1 MRTLVA
7 LAVTLFIST
16 TAAWAAVEGQIAGSW
31 KAADGTILQIKTDG
45 SYSKLSGSRVIET
58 GTITALDGKW
68 NLRSSSGKP
77 DSGTFSI
84 IGGSLT
90 LRSSVVGT
98 TSWSRATTL
107 PANSQTPLT
116 LGTTSTS
123 STKQTAIAS
132 APPLQSGVSVNSQQS
147 TYQGSA
153 SGGNQASYPAPVAVP
168 NQVPT
173 GREIKGGLKS
183 FASAIQQAAVDG
195 YNGNSVSGNTR
206 NLYGGSSSR
215 QNFNGTAFGA
225 RRLNFSQP
233 QQQSQGAPDPFL
245 MKGGSFRDPGDG
257 HGTYSAM
264 KKNWEQQQLSS
275 LPAVKP
281 IPRVSDETTL
291 YGVSAFEKRALGP
304 AVPFRIKFL
313 GLE

>member
-45 SYSKLSGSRVIET
+45 SYSKLSGSRVVET

-84 IGGSLT
+84 IGGTLT

-98 TSWSRATTL
+98 TSWSRATSL
-107 PANSQTPLT
+107 PSNSQTSLPL
-116 LGTTSTS
+116 STIS
-123 STKQTAIAS
+123 SVKPTAIAS

-153 SGGNQASYPAPVAVP
+153 SGANQASYPAPVAVP
-168 NQVPT
+168 NQLPT
-173 GREIKGGLKS
+173 GRGIKGGLKN

-195 YNGNSVSGNTR
+195 YTGNSVSGNTR

-215 QNFNGTAFGA
+215 QNLNGTAFGA
-225 RRLNFSQP
+225 RRLNFNQP
-233 QQQSQGAPDPFL
+233 HHQSQGAPDPFL

-281 IPRVSDETTL
+281 IPRVSDETLL